1 MSKIDAVLF
10 DLDGTLLD
18 SAPDFLLVI
27 NQMLATRGK
36 AQITLSDIKFQ
47 VSNGARA
54 MVSYAFDLDQKSMDF
69 EPLKTEFL
77 KHYLLQLNTASSLY
91 KGIIELLE
99 FLESRSI
106 LWGVVTNKPELYT
119 TPIMQFFALDTRAA
133 AIICPDHVTHTKPNP
148 EPLFLACQQMSV
160 NTAHTWYVGDHLR
173 DIQAG
178 KAAGMKTVGCNYGYL
193 NENEDSL
200 SWNAD
205 FTVNNAQQIIDLIK
219 KQID

>member
-18 SAPDFLLVI
+18 SAPDFLLVL
-27 NQMLATRGK
+27 NQMLAARGK
-36 AQITLSDIKFQ
+36 EPITLSDITHQ

-54 MVSYAFDLDQKSMDF
+54 MVSYAFNLDQTCNAF
-69 EPLKTEFL
+69 EPLKAEFL
-77 KHYLLQLNTASSLY
+77 KRYLLQLNQASSLY
-91 KGIIELLE
+91 TGIIELLE
-99 FLESRSI
+99 FLESRSF

-119 TPIMQFFALDTRAA
+119 TPIMQFFGLDTRAA

-148 EPLFLACQQMSV
+148 EPLLLACQQMSV
-160 NTAHTWYVGDHLR
+160 SAAHTWYVGDHLR

-178 KAAGMKTVGCNYGYL
+178 KAAGMKTIGCNYGYL
-193 NENEDSL
+193 NKSEDSK

-205 FTVNNAQQIIDLIK
+205 FTVDNAQQIIDLIK
-219 KQID
+219 QQTD